1 MFRNVRQV
9 IVLSCELFYLRNM
22 SVKLIG
28 KKKKYYFVKAIKV
41 MIAWDQAPHFEKK
54 EKKLALAKRKKSASE
69 ASREVVSLGSLR
81 SPIIFL
87 FDRAPFFAISPTAE
101 PGSKLRL

>member
-1 MFRNVRQV
+1 MRTVLFKKYVCKTNRQKN
-9 IVLSCELFYLRNM
+9 I
-22 SVKLIG
+22 
-28 KKKKYYFVKAIKV
+28 YYFVKAIKV
-41 MIAWDQAPHFEKK
+41 MIAWDQAPHCEKK

-69 ASREVVSLGSLR
+69 ANREVVSLGLLR